1 MGNHGDPLAVG
12 TGKHFGTHQRIV
24 TEQRHHVDLDPAI
37 GVGQFLHG
45 LLIERGCLSSAERK
59 EVVGV
64 GQRLP
69 GGPGFEQSRLSLGR
83 SLGGATAG
91 LLFELHRVQH
101 QQQGGDE
108 SDGVDRPE
116 FVFQRDIA
124 KPGTHGGLL

>member
-1 MGNHGDPLAVG
+1 MGAWHSNISLKYKFWAVNAVA
-12 TGKHFGTHQRIV
+12 FV
-24 TEQRHHVDLDPAI
+24 TT
-37 GVGQFLHG
+37 
-45 LLIERGCLSSAERK
+45 LLLVLSAIERQQ
-59 EVVGV
+59 VVGV

-69 GGPGFEQSRLSLGR
+69 GGPGFEQSRLGLGR
-83 SLGGATAG
+83 SLGGVTAG

-124 KPGTHGGLL
+124 MPGTHGGLL